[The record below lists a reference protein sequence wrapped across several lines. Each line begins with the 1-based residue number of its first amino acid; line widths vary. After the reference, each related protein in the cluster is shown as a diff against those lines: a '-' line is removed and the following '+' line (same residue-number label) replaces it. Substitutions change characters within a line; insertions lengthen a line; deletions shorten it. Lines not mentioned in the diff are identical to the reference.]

1 MISFVVLCARAQIDL
16 RLLLAGTQVRFK
28 YDVLPTNLGELL
40 RTIVSDKGQVV
51 IPKELRDRIGLRPGT
66 VLRVTAEGKR
76 VILEPSEEPPREV
89 FVRAG
94 SQITENALREAKAGS
109 DKTARLLRDLGV
121 LLG

>member
-1 MISFVVLCARAQIDL
+1 M
-16 RLLLAGTQVRFK
+16 
-28 YDVLPTNLGELL
+28 

-89 FVRAG
+89 FVKAG
-94 SQITENALREAKAGS
+94 SHITENALGEAKAGS

-121 LLG
+121 PLG